1 MRKQI
6 KDLLQLIYNE
16 DASAGNMVFEI
27 IKMLSTNNIDEA
39 RRLLYSFDMD
49 NLSDSIRS
57 SITSLQT
64 TLETAY
70 PNLNC

>member
-27 IKMLSTNNIDEA
+27 IKMLSINNIDEA
-39 RRLLYSFDMD
+39 RRLLYSFNMD